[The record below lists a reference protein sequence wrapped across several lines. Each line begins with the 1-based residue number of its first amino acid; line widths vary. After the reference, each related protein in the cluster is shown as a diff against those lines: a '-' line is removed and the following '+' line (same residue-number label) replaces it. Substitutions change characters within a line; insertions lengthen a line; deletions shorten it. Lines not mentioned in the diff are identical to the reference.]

1 MVEQN
6 FHITFFVRY
15 LKLYNIL
22 IWKLL
27 NYDKLRIYNNNY
39 VHTLLIFIYPA
50 NMLIDK
56 RL

>member
-15 LKLYNIL
+15 FKLYNIL

-39 VHTLLIFIYPA
+39 VHIFHS
-50 NMLIDK
+50 
-56 RL
+56 